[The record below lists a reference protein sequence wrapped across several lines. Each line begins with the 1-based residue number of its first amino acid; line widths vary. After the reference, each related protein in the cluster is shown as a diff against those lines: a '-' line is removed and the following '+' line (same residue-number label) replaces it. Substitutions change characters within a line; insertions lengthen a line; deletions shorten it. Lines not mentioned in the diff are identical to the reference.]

1 MRDFLRLT
9 WKEVRELVRPK
20 YLLPILMTPLLF
32 VAMGAGFGGVQDQ
45 LDDEPVVG
53 VINEDNGTYGQIV
66 ADTYD
71 QGANVT
77 YSATSGDPQAAL
89 QRIREQGGSALVV
102 IPPDFT
108 ERIRSGEPG
117 NVRMYTVV
125 DSVSLGSITASRQ
138 VDSLLS
144 AASQQIAMEAT
155 GATATQM
162 NPVEA
167 SYTTDVKGTVV
178 DEPPGVVSDA
188 FSVQLFVIPMV
199 IVFVIFFS
207 GQMVMNAMGLEKENK
222 TLETLLTM
230 PVNRRTIVGAKL
242 AGSAVIGLIVAVTY
256 TGSLYYYQNAITG
269 GGGSTT
275 SAFALG
281 GVDYVLIGVT
291 LTLALVGALALSLC
305 MGVFVEDRQAAQML
319 LFPLGLL
326 VFVPFLAV
334 ILADFTALSLPLQA
348 ILFAVP
354 FTHPVMA
361 PKQLMFGETGLVLL
375 GVAYEA
381 LFAVGAIGLAVWL
394 FNSDRLVTGSTGRIG
409 QLLERMQR

>member
-53 VINEDNGTYGQIV
+53 VIDQDDGEYGEIV
-66 ADTYD
+66 AQTYE

-77 YSATSGDPQAAL
+77 YSATSGDAQDAL
-89 QRIREQGGSALVV
+89 ATVRDRDGSALVV

-108 ERIRSGEPG
+108 ERIQNGEPG
-117 NVRMYTVV
+117 NVEIHSAV
-125 DSVSLGSITASRQ
+125 DAVSLGSIGSASQ

-144 AASQQIAMEAT
+144 AASQRITMAAT
-155 GATATQM
+155 GASPAEMQ
-162 NPVEA
+162 PIDP

-178 DEPPGVVSDA
+178 EEPPSTVSDA

-207 GQMVMNAMGLEKENK
+207 GQMVTNAMGLEKENK

-242 AGSAVIGLIVAVTY
+242 AGSAVIGLIVAVAY

-269 GGGSTT
+269 GGGSTA

-281 GVDYVLIGVT
+281 GLDYVLVGIS
-291 LTLALVGALALSLC
+291 LALALIGALALSLC
-305 MGVFVEDRQAAQML
+305 LGVFVEDRQAAQML

-348 ILFAVP
+348 VLFSIP

-361 PKQLMFGETGLVLL
+361 PKQLMFGDTGLILAGIL
-375 GVAYEA
+375 YET

>member
-9 WKEVRELVRPK
+9 LKEVRELVRPK

-45 LDDEPVVG
+45 LDDKPVVG
-53 VINEDNGTYGQIV
+53 VINEDNDTYGKIV
-66 ADTYD
+66 AETYE

-89 QRIREQGGSALVV
+89 EQIREHGGSALVV

-108 ERIRSGEPG
+108 ERIRGGQPG
-117 NVRMYTVV
+117 TVRMYTVV
-125 DSVSLGSITASRQ
+125 DSVSLGSITSSGQ
-138 VDSLLS
+138 VDALLA
-144 AASQQIAMEAT
+144 AASQQITMDAT
-155 GATATQM
+155 GATRAQM
-162 NPVEA
+162 SPVEA

-291 LTLALVGALALSLC
+291 LTLALIGALALSLC

-348 ILFAVP
+348 VLFAIP

-394 FNSDRLVTGSTGRIG
+394 FNSDRLVTGSTGRMGRLI
-409 QLLERMQR
+409 ERMQR